1 MQTAH
6 QLGSRGHS
14 GSLTDE
20 FTNGLHQ
27 IQGINMT
34 TDMEF
39 MSALLF
45 DAYMADAITGSEVRR
60 ACAIL
65 NIAFPPQQHKGSTNE
80 HSNNDF
86 GAVWHWKINQ
96 PAQSQPH

>member
-1 MQTAH
+1 MGQGTRIQTAH

-65 NIAFPPQQHKGSTNE
+65 NIAYPPIKG
-80 HSNNDF
+80 
-86 GAVWHWKINQ
+86 NQ
-96 PAQSQPH
+96 ATRQAPEFSIIEEVN